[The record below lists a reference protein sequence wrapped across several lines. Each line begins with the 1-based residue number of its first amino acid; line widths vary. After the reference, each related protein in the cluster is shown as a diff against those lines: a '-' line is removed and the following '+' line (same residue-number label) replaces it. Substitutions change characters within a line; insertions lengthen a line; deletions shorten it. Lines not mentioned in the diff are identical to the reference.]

1 MIVLVGA
8 GLPRPYKFIGEDMYP
23 EITVTELGEKIKSAE
38 KFILL
43 DVRELSELD
52 QAKITD
58 SRLEVLP
65 MSRLAREGAKALSE
79 SAQSQEVPVYVMCHH
94 GSRSVQVTMWLAQQG
109 YKNTINVSGGI
120 NEYARK
126 VDSSVG
132 FY

>member
-1 MIVLVGA
+1 
-8 GLPRPYKFIGEDMYP
+8 MYP
-23 EITVTELGEKIKSAE
+23 EITVTELGDKLKSDE

-43 DVRELSELD
+43 DVREPAELEY
-52 QAKITD
+52 AKVTD
-58 SRLEVLP
+58 SRLEVVP
-65 MSRLAREGAKALSE
+65 MSRLGNEGIAALSE
-79 SAQSQEVPVYVMCHH
+79 SARSQEIPVYVMCHH

-109 YKNTINVSGGI
+109 YKNVINVSGGI

>member
-1 MIVLVGA
+1 
-8 GLPRPYKFIGEDMYP
+8 MYP
-23 EITVTELGEKIKSAE
+23 EISVTKLGQKINSGE

-52 QAKITD
+52 QARVTD
-58 SRLEVLP
+58 SRLEVVP
-65 MSRLAREGAKALSE
+65 MSRLAGDGVAALPE
-79 SAQSQEVPVYVMCHH
+79 SVQSQEIPVYVLCHH
-94 GSRSVQVTMWLAQQG
+94 GSRSAQVVKWLIQQG
-109 YKNTINVSGGI
+109 YKNVINVSGGI